1 MLDLQDKF
9 DYFILN
15 MIKNGSMEQGIGGEE
30 QKEPVRVD
38 GKEGRK
44 VVGEYTKKAYMKD
57 LGGRKRHRADFEKG
71 EGD

>member
-1 MLDLQDKF
+1 
-9 DYFILN
+9 
-15 MIKNGSMEQGIGGEE
+15 MEQGIGGEE